1 MAEESL
7 KKIMENR
14 DTLNVEMSMEFE
26 SMTNEGEKF
35 MEVFGEVRDSFRQIA
50 GALSRIAEG
59 MEKGTK
65 EYEEKLMKN
74 IKAELENSQSQNS
87 ERSVQ

>member
-1 MAEESL
+1 
-7 KKIMENR
+7 MENR
-14 DTLNVEMSMEFE
+14 DTLNVEMKMEFD
-26 SMTNEGEKF
+26 SMTNQGEKF

-65 EYEEKLMKN
+65 EFEERLLKNIEEK
-74 IKAELENSQSQNS
+74 LENSQSQNS
-87 ERSVQ
+87 ERSVSS